1 MGASGGG
8 EVVLVLVLV
17 LVNVLV
23 LKGPRRTC
31 GRSVLVALVLCSD
44 DGLQVLALP
53 SLLSAVAVCSVRDLL
68 RLVDGRLL
76 HVGAIHGGF
85 SPPRAGLWA
94 GLRLE
99 GCWDAVCG

>member
-1 MGASGGG
+1 
-8 EVVLVLVLV
+8 
-17 LVNVLV
+17 
-23 LKGPRRTC
+23 
-31 GRSVLVALVLCSD
+31 
-44 DGLQVLALP
+44 
-53 SLLSAVAVCSVRDLL
+53 VRDLL